1 MTEAELAFVRA
12 AFERSREWLQ
22 AALDHDFGTHN
33 LDDVWEL
40 LASGVAQIWPMPHAV
55 MVTTIDRYPR
65 KYVLRGWLSGGD
77 LNEIKAEEPKIRAWA
92 ERNGFD
98 AIVIGGRAGWLRAFE
113 GYEKAA
119 TVIVRHLR

>member
-22 AALDHDFGTHN
+22 AALDRDYGTHS
-33 LDDVWEL
+33 LEDVWDL
-40 LASGVAQIWPMPHAV
+40 LMTGIAQIWPTPNAV
-55 MVTTIDRYPR
+55 LVTSVERFPR

-77 LNEIKAEEPKIRAWA
+77 LNEIVKEESKIRDWA

-98 AIVIGGRAGWLRAFE
+98 AIVISGRAGWLRAFE
-113 GYEKAA
+113 GYEKLA
-119 TVIVRHLR
+119 TVMVRRLK